1 MKNETK
7 LKKIAN
13 YVVRKTG
20 SDIKIISRDREVV
33 YARALYYMI
42 ALKDTKSSLKN
53 IGVIV
58 DRDHATVHHARKK
71 TFHLIEEDRF
81 YMNIYRE
88 YFGMELEFDEIREID
103 NEILTDN
110 EKLYRGLSDEEK
122 AIYDDRASLVL
133 KSFAWKHKDD
143 NRKEVFEQIYI
154 GM

>member
-1 MKNETK
+1 MKNEVK
-7 LKKIAN
+7 LEKIAN

-20 SDIKIISRDREVV
+20 SDIKTISRDKEIV

-53 IGVIV
+53 IGVVV

-71 TFHLIEEDRF
+71 TFHLIESDRF

-88 YFGMELEFDEIREID
+88 YFGMELELDEVREID
-103 NEILTDN
+103 NEILTSN
-110 EKLYRGLSDEEK
+110 EKLYRGLSNEEK
-122 AIYDDRASLVL
+122 AIYDERALLVL
-133 KSFAWKHKDD
+133 KSFEWKRKDD
-143 NRKEVFEQIYI
+143 NREEVFEKIYI